1 MKLTN
6 GKFLIYT
13 GIAHILLGISPF
25 AFGKQ
30 FLTFS
35 EKYFFKISDGL
46 SEFPLLSGKMNY
58 ENFSAFWFVYFGVLF
73 IPLGYLL
80 DYIETENKII
90 PKKFIWSYLIFN
102 LIGSYMIPFS
112 GMLLLTLPHSIYML
126 LKHKKND

>member
-46 SEFPLLSGKMNY
+46 SEFPLLSGEMNY

-112 GMLLLTLPHSIYML
+112 GMLLFTLPHSIYML

>member
-30 FLTFS
+30 FLIFS

-46 SEFPLLSGKMNY
+46 SEFSLLSGEMNY

>member
-46 SEFPLLSGKMNY
+46 SEFPLLSGEMNY

-126 LKHKKND
+126 LKHKQND

>member
-25 AFGKQ
+25 AFGEQ
-30 FLTFS
+30 FLNFS
-35 EKYFFKISDGL
+35 KKYFFKISDGL
-46 SEFPLLSGKMNY
+46 SEFPLLNGEMNY

-73 IPLGYLL
+73 IPLGFLL
-80 DYIETENKII
+80 DYIETEDKII
-90 PKKFIWSYLIFN
+90 PKKFLWSYLIFN

-126 LKHKKND
+126 SKTKKND

>member
-13 GIAHILLGISPF
+13 GIAHVLLGISPF

-46 SEFPLLSGKMNY
+46 SEFPLLSGEMNY

>member
-6 GKFLIYT
+6 GKFLIYI

-30 FLTFS
+30 FSTFS

-46 SEFPLLSGKMNY
+46 SEFPLLNGEMNY

-80 DYIETENKII
+80 DYIETENKIV
-90 PKKFIWSYLIFN
+90 PKKFTWSYLIFN

-126 LKHKKND
+126 LKNKKNE

>member
-1 MKLTN
+1 MKITN

-13 GIAHILLGISPF
+13 GIAHILLGVSPL

-30 FLTFS
+30 FLAFS

-46 SEFPLLSGKMNY
+46 SEFPLLSGEMNY

-126 LKHKKND
+126 LKTKKND

>member
-30 FLTFS
+30 FFSFS

>member
-1 MKLTN
+1 MKITN

-30 FLTFS
+30 FLAFS

-46 SEFPLLSGKMNY
+46 SEFPLLNGEMNY

-112 GMLLLTLPHSIYML
+112 GMLLLTLPHSLYML
-126 LKHKKND
+126 LKNRKND

>member
-46 SEFPLLSGKMNY
+46 SEFPLLSGEMNY